1 MNIAVSAC
9 LLGEPCR
16 YDGASKPHEGVL
28 ALRSRHTLVPI
39 CPEVAGGLPIPHPP
53 CEIVAGSEPL
63 HVVDANG
70 IDRTAAFL
78 EGARKTLE
86 TVQAANCRT
95 AILKAKSPSCGTGR
109 VYDGTFTGTL
119 VDGFGV
125 AARLLQESGICV
137 LDENQ
142 VDSL

>member
-1 MNIAVSAC
+1 MKACSRCARTTRSCPFARKLPEAC
-9 LLGEPCR
+9 L
-16 YDGASKPHEGVL
+16 S
-28 ALRSRHTLVPI
+28 
-39 CPEVAGGLPIPHPP
+39 PHPP
-53 CEIVAGSEPL
+53 CEIVVGSEPL

-86 TVQAANCRT
+86 TVQATNCRT

-125 AARLLQESGICV
+125 AARLLQESGIRV

-142 VDSL
+142 VGSL

>member
-28 ALRSRHTLVPI
+28 ALRSHHTLVPI

-53 CEIVAGSEPL
+53 CEIVVGSEPL

-86 TVQAANCRT
+86 TVQATNCRT
-95 AILKAKSPSCGTGR
+95 AILKANPTVNQCR
-109 VYDGTFTGTL
+109 DE
-119 VDGFGV
+119 GV
-125 AARLLQESGICV
+125 LI
-137 LDENQ
+137 
-142 VDSL
+142 